1 MGFTEIDYL
10 VLFAYLLGTA
20 ALGNFLGRGQRNIR
34 DYFLGGGQMSWWAIC
49 LSIVATETSTL
60 TFVGAPALAYGGDL
74 TFLQLVLGYCLGR
87 VLVSLILIPSYFQ
100 EELQTVYQLLH
111 FQFGPKVRS
120 LAAGLFQLTR
130 SLADGVRLFATALV
144 LSVVT
149 GISDVWT
156 VTIIGGATVLYTFYG
171 GMRAVVW
178 NDVIQLVIYIGGA
191 LLAFFTM
198 LEQIPG
204 GWSEVVAVAGPL
216 EKFRIF
222 DFSFNWST
230 TYNFWA
236 GVGGGTFLTLATHG
250 TDQMM
255 VQRYLACGRVRASQ
269 IALVFSGVLIF
280 AQFLLFL
287 LIGIMLFV
295 FYQHFPMAIQLD
307 QTDRIFPTFIVHHL
321 PQGVSGLVIAGIFAA
336 AMSTLSSSLN
346 SLASSS
352 VNDFYRNYFTRVAPD
367 SHYLMISRIF
377 TLIWGAILIGIALL
391 ARDWGQVLEAGL
403 MIASLT
409 MGSVLGIFLLGT
421 YTDQHRQRSA
431 LAGMICGLSVTIT
444 VHLMQVVAWTW
455 YVLIATIVTFVVGA
469 ILAGKDRATEN

>member
-1 MGFTEIDYL
+1 MGFTGIDYL
-10 VLFAYLLGTA
+10 VLFVYLLGTA
-20 ALGNFLGRGQRNIR
+20 ALGTFLGRGQRDLR

-100 EELQTVYQLLH
+100 GELQTAYQLLH
-111 FQFGPKVRS
+111 FQFGPRVRS
-120 LAAGLFQLTR
+120 FAAGLFQLTR

-149 GISDVWT
+149 DMSDVWT
-156 VTIIGGATVLYTFYG
+156 VIIIGAATVLYTFYG

-178 NDVIQLVIYIGGA
+178 NDVIQLVIYVGGA

-198 LEQIPG
+198 LGQIPG

-222 DFSFNWST
+222 DFGFSWST

-255 VQRYLACGRVRASQ
+255 VQRYLACGRARASQ
-269 IALVFSGVLIF
+269 IALVSSGVVIF

-287 LIGIMLFV
+287 VIGIMLFV
-295 FYQHFPMAIQLD
+295 FYEHFPLASQLD
-307 QTDRIFPTFIVHHL
+307 QPDRIFPTFIVDHL
-321 PQGVSGLVIAGIFAA
+321 PPGLSGLVIAGIFAA

-346 SLASSS
+346 SLSSS
-352 VNDFYRNYFTRVAPD
+352 VVNDFYKSYFTPVAPD
-367 SHYLMISRIF
+367 AHYLMVSRIF
-377 TLIWGAILIGIALL
+377 TLIWGAILMGVALL
-391 ARDWGQVLEAGL
+391 ARDWGGVLEVGL

-421 YTDQHRQRSA
+421 YTEQRRQGAA
-431 LAGMICGLSVTIT
+431 LAGMIAGLSVVLA
-444 VHLMQVVAWTW
+444 VHFAQAVAWTW
-455 YVLIATIVTFVVGA
+455 YVPIGTGVTFVVGA
-469 ILAGKDRATEN
+469 TLAGRAQVKED